1 MAGEEGER
9 APRYQQIKAALRAAV
24 ARGDHEPGTPFIT
37 QRQLCERYG
46 VSTTTAVKALNDLV
60 AEGLL
65 VRRQGRGTF
74 VAEPR
79 PAAAGPAERTATPA
93 PGSDR
98 SVVCIVHGL
107 NGPHVSTIV
116 TGVES
121 VCAESGYRMYL
132 ADTARSDIAA
142 SPRRE
147 AGALQEAVDSGVA
160 GIVLYPVQGQHNT
173 ELLTELA
180 RGAVPIVLVDRYR
193 PEIPTDTVTVD
204 NFAVGYEV
212 TRQLIAAGHE
222 RILTLWS
229 ETEVTSVRDRLSG
242 HVQALREHQLPV
254 RPDLTSLRAYDPL
267 PQPAR
272 LALLRS
278 ALESAAPPTAALR
291 ANGYVAAAAAK
302 DLVALGRSVPGD
314 IELAGM
320 DDAGPSDL
328 LPLTTVAA
336 RLPSHDLGVRAMR
349 LLLSRIDGSSEDPG
363 PQLITL
369 PAAVHTHDAASG
381 YLRAVSGESR

>member
-1 MAGEEGER
+1 MAGDDRGR
-9 APRYQQIKAALRAAV
+9 APRYQQIKTELRAAV
-24 ARGDHEPGTPFIT
+24 ARAEYEPGTPFVT
-37 QRQLCERYG
+37 QRELCERYG

-74 VAEPR
+74 IAEP
-79 PAAAGPAERTATPA
+79 PERTTSPA
-93 PGSDR
+93 RGSER

-107 NGPHVSTIV
+107 NGPHVSTVV

-147 AGALQEAVDSGVA
+147 AEALREAVGSGVA
-160 GIVLYPVQGQHNT
+160 GIVLYPVQGQHNS
-173 ELLTELA
+173 ELLTELSQG
-180 RGAVPIVLVDRYR
+180 RIPIVLVDRYR

-204 NFAVGYEV
+204 NFAVGYEL
-212 TRQLIAAGHE
+212 TRHLIAGGHE

-229 ETEVTSVRDRLSG
+229 ETEATSVRDRLSG
-242 HVQALREHQLPV
+242 HIQALREHDLPI
-254 RPDLTSLRAYDPL
+254 RPDLTSLRPYQPL
-267 PQPAR
+267 PEPAR

-278 ALESAAPPTAALR
+278 VLESAAPPTAALC
-291 ANGYVAAAAAK
+291 ANGFVVAAAAK
-302 DLVALGRSVPGD
+302 DLVASGRSVPGD
-314 IELAGM
+314 VELAGM
-320 DDAGPSDL
+320 DDAGPFDL

-336 RLPSHDLGVRAMR
+336 RLPSYELGAQAMR
-349 LLLSRIDGSSEDPG
+349 LLISRIDGSAGHPG
-363 PQLITL
+363 PRHITL
-369 PAAVHTHDAASG
+369 PTAVHTHDSTSG
-381 YLRAVSGESR
+381 YLRAVSGEGG